1 MHRKILTAGLAV
13 SITAITL
20 SLGGCAHQ
28 GEREAAGMVIGGM
41 LGGLLGAQVDRD
53 HGPRTAAIIAGTMIG
68 AAVGGSVGASMDDVD
83 RLRAGQTLETV
94 RTGVSSSWRN
104 PDSGIDYRFTPT
116 RTYESAAGP
125 CREYTM
131 QAVIGGKTQEV
142 YGTACRQADGSWK
155 VEN

>member
-1 MHRKILTAGLAV
+1 
-13 SITAITL
+13 
-20 SLGGCAHQ
+20 
-28 GEREAAGMVIGGM
+28 
-41 LGGLLGAQVDRD
+41 
-53 HGPRTAAIIAGTMIG
+53 MIG

-116 RTYESAAGP
+116 RTYESADGP

-131 QAVIGGKTQEV
+131 QALIGGKTQEV